1 MTFLVIARRMVVGR
15 LRWGEIRAGE
25 QRWDDDVDTWWVRTS
40 FATAPFVDVHCF
52 EVVEVGT
59 PFVIGFLAERGV
71 PSATSLLRFL
81 GGGGRIAVDVFAD
94 KLP

>member
-1 MTFLVIARRMVVGR
+1 VVVGR
-15 LRWGEIRAGE
+15 LRWKKKIRAGE
-25 QRWDDDVDTWWVRTS
+25 QRLDDVGIKCPHTS
-40 FATAPFVDVHCF
+40 FVATPFVEAHCF

-59 PFVIGFLAERGV
+59 PFVMGFLAERGV

-81 GGGGRIAVDVFAD
+81 GGGRITVDVLAD